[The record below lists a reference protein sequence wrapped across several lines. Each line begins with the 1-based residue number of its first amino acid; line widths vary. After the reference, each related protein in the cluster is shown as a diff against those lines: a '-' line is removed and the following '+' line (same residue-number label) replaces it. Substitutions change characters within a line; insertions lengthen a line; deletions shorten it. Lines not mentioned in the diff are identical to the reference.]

1 MSGPSSHLGD
11 EHNSSQDDADEY
23 TKMLIRQELDARM
36 EEIDARIEEI
46 MKERK
51 DDDKNDQLLAAAQ
64 EENELT
70 AIRIDELD
78 DKYGRELQGIQGK
91 LIGVMT

>member
-51 DDDKNDQLLAAAQ
+51 DDDKND
-64 EENELT
+64 
-70 AIRIDELD
+70 
-78 DKYGRELQGIQGK
+78 
-91 LIGVMT
+91 